1 MKLAGIVCLSLLS
14 GIAGGVASR
23 TFFPL
28 AIAQSTN
35 HEIHLA
41 DGLSQCDLTSRGLR
55 VKWNDGRE
63 IRLDARALNMRSN
76 HHVVTLA
83 ASDINGVD
91 ASFLVLDGR
100 LWYAPSSRNR
110 AALLKELV
118 FMGDIDFNQI
128 ENDQPK

>member
-23 TFFPL
+23 IFFPVPV
-28 AIAQSTN
+28 AQSSN

-41 DGLSQCDLTSRGLR
+41 DGSSQCDLTSRGLHI
-55 VKWNDGRE
+55 KWNDGRE
-63 IRLDARALNMRSN
+63 IRLDARALDMRSN
-76 HHVVTLA
+76 HHLVTLA
-83 ASDINGVD
+83 ASDTKGVD

-100 LWYAPSSRNR
+100 VWYAPSSRNR
-110 AALLKELV
+110 TALLTELV
-118 FMGDIDFNQI
+118 SMGDIDFNQI

>member
-23 TFFPL
+23 VFFPL
-28 AIAQSTN
+28 AVAQSTN

-41 DGLSQCDLTSRGLR
+41 DGSSQCELTSRGLH
-55 VKWNDGRE
+55 VKWSDGRE
-63 IRLDARALNMRSN
+63 IRLDARALQMRSN
-76 HHVVTLA
+76 GHSVTLA
-83 ASDINGVD
+83 AADRKGID

-100 LWYAPSSRNR
+100 VWYAPSSRNR
-110 AALLKELV
+110 TALLNELV